1 MDLEALAA
9 LATAGG
15 AALVSA
21 AGTDLWEAVRSRIA
35 RLTSRGDGEA
45 ERVTLQR
52 LDRTAAEL
60 ESNDTDSDG
69 VVRSRGRLQNEW
81 TVRLSDAL
89 DAADGPE
96 RNELAD
102 YLREL
107 AAAVAQLGPAAAGGT
122 ATAGDGGFAAAGDVT
137 IRAEHGGYAAGV
149 QNFGDAPANPTQPGQ
164 SGP

>member
-9 LATAGG
+9 IAAAGG

-35 RLTSRGDGEA
+35 QLTSRGDGEA

-52 LDRTAAEL
+52 LDRTATEL
-60 ESNDTDSDG
+60 ESAESDANG
-69 VVRSRGRLQNEW
+69 ADHSRGRLQSEW

-89 DAADGPE
+89 DAADDPE

-107 AAAVAQLGPAAAGGT
+107 TAAVAQLGAAASGGT
-122 ATAGDGGFAAAGDVT
+122 ATAGEGGFAAAGDVT
-137 IRAEHGGYAAGV
+137 IRADHGGYAAGV
-149 QNFGDAPANPTQPGQ
+149 QNFGSTPANPTQPGRP
-164 SGP
+164 GH